1 MGNGKSR
8 RGRPVPV
15 TTAIA
20 AALMLLLLA
29 LLCFDCAGRWIAR
42 TCEVVWRARRKE
54 MTPG

>member
-1 MGNGKSR
+1 
-8 RGRPVPV
+8 VPV

-20 AALMLLLLA
+20 AALMLLLLLLLLA

>member
-1 MGNGKSR
+1 M
-8 RGRPVPV
+8 PV

-20 AALMLLLLA
+20 AALMLLLLLLLLA